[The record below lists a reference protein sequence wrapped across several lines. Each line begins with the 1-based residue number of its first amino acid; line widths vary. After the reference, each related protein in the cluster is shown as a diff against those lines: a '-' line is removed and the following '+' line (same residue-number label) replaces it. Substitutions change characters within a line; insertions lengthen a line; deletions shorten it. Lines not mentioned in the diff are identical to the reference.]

1 MDLKNV
7 NQFKTIKELTRLG
20 KLGASSNF
28 EVQLVRKDGTK
39 VWVVMSSAS
48 FYNQQKE
55 KIGSIAVHIDIST
68 RIILQN
74 ELKLAKLKAEK
85 SQKAEQHFVSNM
97 SHKIRTPLNVIIGM
111 DNLLRNTNLNEEQ
124 QEYLNSLDS
133 SGSILQGLISDVL
146 DIS

>member
-1 MDLKNV
+1 
-7 NQFKTIKELTRLG
+7 
-20 KLGASSNF
+20 
-28 EVQLVRKDGTK
+28 
-39 VWVVMSSAS
+39 
-48 FYNQQKE
+48 
-55 KIGSIAVHIDIST
+55 
-68 RIILQN
+68 
-74 ELKLAKLKAEK
+74 
-85 SQKAEQHFVSNM
+85 M